1 MCHHPTFDLKRDEMN
16 ADDARRH
23 FRETFGTEPDVI
35 ASAPGRVNLIG
46 EHLDY
51 NGGQVLPMGIDRRT
65 YVALKAKPD
74 AALSRVVAESQ
85 AVPAQFD
92 IGAVVRSGEWVD
104 YVTGICAAFS
114 TREARLPQI
123 EASITS
129 DLPSAAGL
137 SSSAALELATCV
149 SLAALVADERAMKE
163 LALLSWG
170 VENQFVGV
178 SVGVMDQF
186 ASALCAQ
193 GQALHVWCDTLD
205 TELVGI
211 KEAVLIFD
219 TAVPRSLRTSQFNQR
234 REECDEALRLLR
246 RGNPELRNL
255 AAAQPDEVRA
265 AHLPRTLEKR
275 ALHVTEENLR
285 VETLVASLK
294 KSGSV
299 TGETLY
305 ASHESLRDQY
315 ECSSPEL
322 DWFVDKARTISGVR
336 GARLTGAGWGGCAI
350 AVGDFDALRDAE
362 DDICDSYE
370 ASFHRAPRVWL
381 THAEQGAR
389 VELNN
394 L

>member
-1 MCHHPTFDLKRDEMN
+1 MIPEARRMN
-16 ADDARRH
+16 TDHARRH
-23 FRETFGTEPDVI
+23 FRETFGAEPDVI
-35 ASAPGRVNLIG
+35 ASAPGRINLIG
-46 EHLDY
+46 EHIDY
-51 NGGQVLPMGIDRRT
+51 NGGQVLPMAIDRRT
-65 YVALKAKPD
+65 YVALKARPD
-74 AALSRVVAESQ
+74 AALSRVVSESHS
-85 AVPAQFD
+85 VSAQFD
-92 IGAVVRSGEWVD
+92 IGGILRGGQWWD
-104 YVTGICAAFS
+104 YVTGVCAAFARS
-114 TREARLPQI
+114 ARLLQI
-123 EASITS
+123 EAGVTS

-149 SLAALVADERAMKE
+149 SLAALVGEERGIKD
-163 LALLSWG
+163 LALLSWD

-178 SVGVMDQF
+178 AVGVMDQF
-186 ASALCAQ
+186 ASALCAE
-193 GQALHVWCDTLD
+193 GQALHIWCDTLD
-205 TELVGI
+205 TELVAM

-219 TAVPRSLRTSQFNQR
+219 TGVPRSLRTSQYNQR

-246 RGNPELRNL
+246 QRNPALENL
-255 AAAQPDEVRA
+255 AAAQAEEVRA
-265 AHLPRTLEKR
+265 ARLPRTLEKR

-299 TGETLY
+299 NGEILY

-315 ECSSPEL
+315 ECSTPEL
-322 DWFVDKARTISGVR
+322 DWFVDKASRIAGAR

-350 AVGDFDALRDAE
+350 AVGDFEVLNDAKG
-362 DDICDSYE
+362 DICASYE
-370 ASFHRAPRVWL
+370 SSFRRAPRVWL

>member
-1 MCHHPTFDLKRDEMN
+1 MN
-16 ADDARRH
+16 ADYARRH
-23 FRETFGTEPDVI
+23 FRETFGAEPDVI
-35 ASAPGRVNLIG
+35 ASAPGRINLIG

-51 NGGQVLPMGIDRRT
+51 NGGQVLPMAIDRRT
-65 YVALKAKPD
+65 YVALKARPD
-74 AALSRVVAESQ
+74 AALSRVVSESQ
-85 AVPAQFD
+85 AVSAQFD
-92 IGAVVRSGEWVD
+92 IAGILRSSQWWD
-104 YVTGICAAFS
+104 YLTGVCAAFARS
-114 TREARLPQI
+114 TKLTQI
-123 EASITS
+123 EASVTS

-149 SLAALVADERAMKE
+149 SLATLVADERAIKD
-163 LALLSWG
+163 LALLSWD

-178 SVGVMDQF
+178 AVGVMDQF
-186 ASALCAQ
+186 ASALCGQ
-193 GQALHVWCDTLD
+193 GQALHIWCDTLD
-205 TELVGI
+205 TELVAM

-219 TAVPRSLRTSQFNQR
+219 TAVPRSLRTSQYNQR

-246 RGNPELRNL
+246 QRNPELENL

-265 AHLPRTLEKR
+265 ARLPHTLEKR
-275 ALHVTEENLR
+275 ALHVAEENLR

-305 ASHESLRDQY
+305 ASHESLRAQY
-315 ECSSPEL
+315 ECSTPEL
-322 DWFVDKARTISGVR
+322 DWFVDKARQISGVR

-350 AVGDFDALRDAE
+350 AVGDFEALNDAK
-362 DDICDSYE
+362 DDICAPYE
-370 ASFHRAPRVWL
+370 SSFHRAPRVWL

-394 L
+394 R

>member
-1 MCHHPTFDLKRDEMN
+1 MN
-16 ADDARRH
+16 ADYARRH
-23 FRETFGTEPDVI
+23 FRETFGAEPDVI
-35 ASAPGRVNLIG
+35 ASAPGRINLIG

-51 NGGQVLPMGIDRRT
+51 NGGQVLPMAIDRRT
-65 YVALKAKPD
+65 YVALKARPD
-74 AALSRVVAESQ
+74 AALSRVVSENQ
-85 AVPAQFD
+85 AVSAQFD
-92 IGAVVRSGEWVD
+92 IAGILRSSQWWD
-104 YVTGICAAFS
+104 YLTGVCAAF
-114 TREARLPQI
+114 ARNAELPQI
-123 EASITS
+123 EASVTS

-149 SLAALVADERAMKE
+149 SLATLVADERAIKD
-163 LALLSWG
+163 LALLSWD

-178 SVGVMDQF
+178 AVGVMDQF

-193 GQALHVWCDTLD
+193 GQALHIWCDTLD
-205 TELVGI
+205 TELVAM

-219 TAVPRSLRTSQFNQR
+219 TAIPRSLRTSQYNQR

-246 RGNPELRNL
+246 QRNPELENL
-255 AAAQPDEVRA
+255 AAAQPDQVRA
-265 AHLPRTLEKR
+265 ARLPRTLEKR

-305 ASHESLRDQY
+305 ASHESLRAQY
-315 ECSSPEL
+315 ECSTPEL
-322 DWFVDKARTISGVR
+322 DWFVDKAREISGVR

-350 AVGDFDALRDAE
+350 AVGDFEALNDAK
-362 DDICDSYE
+362 DDICASYE
-370 ASFHRAPRVWL
+370 SSFHRAPRVWL

-394 L
+394 R

>member
-1 MCHHPTFDLKRDEMN
+1 MN
-16 ADDARRH
+16 ADHARRH

-65 YVALKAKPD
+65 YVALKAKPN

-85 AVPAQFD
+85 AVSAEFD
-92 IGAVVRSGEWVD
+92 IGAVVRSGEWWD
-104 YVTGICAAFS
+104 YVTGVCAAFA
-114 TREARLPQI
+114 TREAQLPQI
-123 EASITS
+123 EASISS

-149 SLAALVADERAMKE
+149 SLATLLADERALKD
-163 LALLSWG
+163 LALLSWD

-178 SVGVMDQF
+178 AVGVMDQF

-193 GQALHVWCDTLD
+193 GQALHIWCDTLD

-246 RGNPELRNL
+246 QANPELKNL

-265 AHLPRTLEKR
+265 ARLPRTLEKR

-294 KSGSV
+294 KSGAV
-299 TGETLY
+299 AGETLY

-315 ECSSPEL
+315 ECSTPEL
-322 DWFVDKARTISGVR
+322 DWFVNTARKISGVR

-350 AVGDFDALRDAE
+350 AVGDFDVLSDAK
-362 DDICDSYE
+362 DDICASYE
-370 ASFHRAPRVWL
+370 SSFHRAPRVWL

>member
-1 MCHHPTFDLKRDEMN
+1 
-16 ADDARRH
+16 
-23 FRETFGTEPDVI
+23 
-35 ASAPGRVNLIG
+35 
-46 EHLDY
+46 
-51 NGGQVLPMGIDRRT
+51 MGIDRRT
-65 YVALKAKPD
+65 YVALKAKPN

-85 AVPAQFD
+85 AVSAQFD
-92 IGAVVRSGEWVD
+92 IGGVVRSGEWWD
-104 YVTGICAAFS
+104 YVTGICAAFA
-114 TREARLPQI
+114 TRDARLPQI
-123 EASITS
+123 EASISS

-149 SLAALVADERAMKE
+149 SLATLLADERSIKD
-163 LALLSWG
+163 LALLSWN

-178 SVGVMDQF
+178 AVGVMDQF

-193 GQALHVWCDTLD
+193 GQALHVWCDTLA

-234 REECDEALRLLR
+234 REECEEALRLLR
-246 RGNPELRNL
+246 QRNPELKNL

-265 AHLPRTLEKR
+265 AHLRRTLEKR

-299 TGETLY
+299 AGETLY

-315 ECSSPEL
+315 ECSTPEL
-322 DWFVDKARTISGVR
+322 DWFVDTARKISGVR

-350 AVGDFDALRDAE
+350 AVGDFDVLSDAK
-362 DDICDSYE
+362 DDICASYE
-370 ASFHRAPRVWL
+370 SSFHRTPRVWL

-389 VELNN
+389 VELTN

>member
-1 MCHHPTFDLKRDEMN
+1 MN
-16 ADDARRH
+16 ADYARRH
-23 FRETFGTEPDVI
+23 FRETFGAEPDVI
-35 ASAPGRVNLIG
+35 ASAPGRINLIG

-51 NGGQVLPMGIDRRT
+51 NGGQVLPMAIDRRT
-65 YVALKAKPD
+65 YVALKARPD
-74 AALSRVVAESQ
+74 AALSRVVSENQ
-85 AVPAQFD
+85 AVSAQFD
-92 IGAVVRSGEWVD
+92 IAGILRSSQWWD
-104 YVTGICAAFS
+104 YLTGVCAAF
-114 TREARLPQI
+114 ARNAELPQI
-123 EASITS
+123 EASVTS

-149 SLAALVADERAMKE
+149 SLATLVADERAIKD
-163 LALLSWG
+163 LALLSWD

-178 SVGVMDQF
+178 AVGVMDQF

-193 GQALHVWCDTLD
+193 GQALHIWCDSLD
-205 TELVGI
+205 TELVAM

-219 TAVPRSLRTSQFNQR
+219 TAIPRSLRTSQYNQR

-246 RGNPELRNL
+246 QRNPELENL
-255 AAAQPDEVRA
+255 AAAQPDQVRA
-265 AHLPRTLEKR
+265 ARLPRTLEKR

-305 ASHESLRDQY
+305 ASHESLRAQY
-315 ECSSPEL
+315 ECSTPEL
-322 DWFVDKARTISGVR
+322 DWFVDKAREISGVR

-350 AVGDFDALRDAE
+350 AVGDFEALNDAK
-362 DDICDSYE
+362 DDICASYE
-370 ASFHRAPRVWL
+370 SSFHRAPRVWL

-394 L
+394 R